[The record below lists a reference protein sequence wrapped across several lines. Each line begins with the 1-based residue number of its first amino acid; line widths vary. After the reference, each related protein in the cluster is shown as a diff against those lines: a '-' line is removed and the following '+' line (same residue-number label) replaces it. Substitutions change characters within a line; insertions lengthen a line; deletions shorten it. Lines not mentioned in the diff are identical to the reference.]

1 MNVDKLIFE
10 THMEEK
16 ESRLKKNKI
25 LRYKEDIGILNNTVS
40 IGRGREEDVTSI

>member
-1 MNVDKLIFE
+1 MNVDKLISE

-25 LRYKEDIGILNNTVS
+25 SGYKEDRNFKIIQ
-40 IGRGREEDVTSI
+40 